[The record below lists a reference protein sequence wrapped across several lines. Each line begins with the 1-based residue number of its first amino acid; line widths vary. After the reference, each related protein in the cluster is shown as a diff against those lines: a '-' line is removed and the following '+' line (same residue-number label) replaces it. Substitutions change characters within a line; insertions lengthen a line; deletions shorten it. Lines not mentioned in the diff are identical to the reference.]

1 MNRIMKNTFAKLSAV
16 VALIAA
22 SFSVV
27 AGTLEGAPFKISLPN
42 NDWKLADSSA
52 QDLGH
57 NVSLV
62 ASITK
67 SNSPLKSVIIKT
79 IENGSPMSAL
89 DELSAGMRDSFANPA
104 VKKLSDEET
113 TFLGY
118 KARRFTYEVTRN
130 SQTTY
135 NEAVVFVAGHTGW
148 TIAGVGLADQ
158 KSEVKK
164 IFTFYLKSDR

>member
-1 MNRIMKNTFAKLSAV
+1 MKNTFVKLTVA

-27 AGTLEGAPFKISLPN
+27 AGTLENAPFKISLPN
-42 NDWKLADSSA
+42 NDWKLADSIA
-52 QDLGH
+52 QEMGH
-57 NVSLV
+57 NVFLV

-67 SNSPLKSVIIKT
+67 TNSPLKSVIIKT
-79 IENGSPMSAL
+79 TLEGSPTSAL
-89 DELSAGMRDSFANPA
+89 DGLSAGIRDSFANPA

-118 KARRFTYEVTRN
+118 RARRFTYEVTRN
-130 SQTTY
+130 NQTTY
-135 NEAVVFVAGHTGW
+135 NEAVVFVAGNAGW

-158 KSEVKK
+158 KDEVKK
-164 IFTFYLKSDR
+164 IFTFYLKSNR

>member
-1 MNRIMKNTFAKLSAV
+1 MKNTFAKLSVA

-42 NDWKLADSSA
+42 NDWKLADSVA
-52 QDLGH
+52 QEMGH
-57 NVSLV
+57 NVFLV

-67 SNSPLKSVIIKT
+67 TNSPLKSVIIKT
-79 IENGSPMSAL
+79 IENESPTSAL
-89 DELSAGMRDSFANPA
+89 DELSAGIRDSFANPV

-113 TFLGY
+113 AFLGY
-118 KARRFTYEVTRN
+118 KARRFIYEVTQN
-130 SQTTY
+130 NQTTY
-135 NEAVVFVAGHTGW
+135 NEAVVFVAGNTGW
-148 TIAGVGLADQ
+148 TIAGVGLAGQ

-164 IFTFYLKSDR
+164 IFTFYTKIDR

>member
-1 MNRIMKNTFAKLSAV
+1 MKNTYAKLAV
-16 VALIAA
+16 AVALIAA

-42 NDWKLADSSA
+42 NDWKLADSVA
-52 QDLGH
+52 QEMGH

-67 SNSPLKSVIIKT
+67 TNSPLKSVIIKT
-79 IENGSPMSAL
+79 TFDGSPTSAL
-89 DELSAGMRDSFANPA
+89 DGLSAGIRDSFANPA

-118 KARRFTYEVTRN
+118 KARRFTYEVTQN
-130 SQTTY
+130 NQTTY
-135 NEAVVFVAGHTGW
+135 NEAIVFVAGNTGW

-158 KSEVKK
+158 IGEVKK

>member
-1 MNRIMKNTFAKLSAV
+1 MKNTFVKLSVA

-27 AGTLEGAPFKISLPN
+27 AGTLENEPFKISLPN
-42 NDWKLADSSA
+42 NDWKLVESIA
-52 QDLGH
+52 QEMGH

-67 SNSPLKSVIIKT
+67 TNSPLKSVIIKT
-79 IENGSPMSAL
+79 TLEGSPTSAL
-89 DELSAGMRDSFANPA
+89 DGLSAGIRNSFANPA

-113 TFLGY
+113 IFLGY
-118 KARRFTYEVTRN
+118 KARRFTYEVN
-130 SQTTY
+130 QNNQTTY
-135 NEAVVFVAGHTGW
+135 NEAIVFVAGNAGW

-158 KSEVKK
+158 KDEVKK